1 MTWAAV
7 DHKQQA
13 VWGFGETKE
22 AAMAHVRE
30 VLKDK
35 KPGVAPLNLEFAR
48 LSDDADLDDD
58 GEVLYRSIITE
69 PSPAQGVLL

>member
-1 MTWAAV
+1 MTWAVV

-13 VWGFGETKE
+13 VWGFGDTKE
-22 AAMAHVRE
+22 AAMAHFRE
-30 VLKDK
+30 VARQK
-35 KPGVAPLNLEFAR
+35 KPCVRPENLEFAR